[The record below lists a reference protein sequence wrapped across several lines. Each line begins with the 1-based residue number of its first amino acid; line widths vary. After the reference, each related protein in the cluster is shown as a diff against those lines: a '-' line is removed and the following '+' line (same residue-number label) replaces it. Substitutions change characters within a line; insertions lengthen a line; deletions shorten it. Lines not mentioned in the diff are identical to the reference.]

1 MLYPKQSQT
10 RCVLDLNGI
19 WDLAREHEKCGQ
31 EDGFEAEKKVAVPC
45 SYNDLYAE
53 EGFRMWSGG
62 VWYSR
67 TFVVPRALRGE
78 RLVLRFGSVAYSA
91 EVYVNGLRAGAHAG
105 GHTPFEFDVT
115 HLVGGGDNL
124 LCVRGENA
132 LSAETVPMGGLN
144 NAPENGQFAGQYPD
158 VPFDFFPYGGIQ
170 RNVCLYTT
178 SPDGWIS
185 DIRVVT
191 TIDGATGRVSIEGA
205 VDGAGGIGDTIHI
218 TVDGATTAAIL
229 DPADA
234 GNSRRFNVDLVIED
248 CKFWGVGAPNLYVAT
263 IALVDGAGAVVDEYA
278 QRFGVRTI
286 AVAGDRLLLN
296 GAPVYLQGFGRHED
310 FPIVGKGLC
319 HGVNVRDHELLKW
332 INANSYRT
340 THYPYSEELV
350 ALADEQGI
358 LLIAEAPAVSIN
370 FDFVTPKTLENHRA
384 ALRELIERDRNAPS
398 VIMWSVANEA
408 TTNRPE
414 ARPYF
419 SELAADA
426 RSLDG
431 TRPVTMVT
439 CKVEDDAVVD
449 LFDVVGV
456 NFYPGWYHLPGV
468 GARAPWAA
476 QRDNMRDALSALHA
490 KCGKPIFVSEF
501 GADALAG
508 MHALPAEQWSEEYQA
523 DLIMELISVF
533 RELDFVV
540 GEHVWNFADFRT
552 AQNFPRVGGNKKGV
566 FTRDR
571 QPKMAAHFLK
581 RQWATPRY

>member
-218 TVDGATTAAIL
+218 T
-229 DPADA
+229 
-234 GNSRRFNVDLVIED
+234 D

-370 FDFVTPKTLENHRA
+370 FDFVTPRTLENHRA